1 MILLLVTVALRG
13 SQSASKCRERERE
26 SVCRQ
31 SCSIL
36 QYNLIVTEHPQ
47 SKLSLV
53 GKNVTFVCRGQGS
66 SHLNIDN
73 TVTDNAMAY
82 FASRN
87 ITWQYT
93 SSGCSGVSQ
102 WIVTVLAS
110 IGNNGTMLKCVF
122 DDSDC
127 WGGETNTA
135 KLIVVTGEES
145 QATLQTLLSLLLQ
158 VHQDLLQLPQ

>member
-1 MILLLVTVALRG
+1 MQGCGQFLLVL
-13 SQSASKCRERERE
+13 
-26 SVCRQ
+26 
-31 SCSIL
+31 L
-36 QYNLIVTEHPQ
+36 HPQ

-73 TVTDNAMAY
+73 TVTDNAVAY

-110 IGNNGTMLKCVF
+110 IRNNGTMLKCVY
-122 DDSDC
+122 DDQDC
-127 WGGETNTA
+127 WGGESHTA

-145 QATLQTLLSLLLQ
+145 QATILTLLTLVLQNHQALL
-158 VHQDLLQLPQ
+158 

>member
-1 MILLLVTVALRG
+1 M
-13 SQSASKCRERERE
+13 
-26 SVCRQ
+26 
-31 SCSIL
+31 
-36 QYNLIVTEHPQ
+36 
-47 SKLSLV
+47 
-53 GKNVTFVCRGQGS
+53 FVCRGHGS

-73 TVTDNAMAY
+73 TVADNAVAY

-110 IGNNGTMLKCVF
+110 IRNNGTMLKCVY
-122 DDSDC
+122 DDQNC

-135 KLIVVTGEES
+135 KLIVVTGEN
-145 QATLQTLLSLLLQ
+145 QVTTQTLLTLLLQ
-158 VHQDLLQLPQ
+158 VHQALL